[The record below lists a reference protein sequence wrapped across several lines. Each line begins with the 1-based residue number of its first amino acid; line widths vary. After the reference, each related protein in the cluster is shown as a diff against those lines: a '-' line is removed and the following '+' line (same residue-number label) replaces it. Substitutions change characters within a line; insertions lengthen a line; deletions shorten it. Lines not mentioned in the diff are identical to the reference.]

1 MSCRANTSKQR
12 TFFTTTMD
20 DPTDPTSKF
29 RDALPYAVL
38 RVAPALAALHS
49 TKGRGEEWCFK
60 CGSYLL
66 SGNAE
71 IQVTRMKKRKRA
83 MPLTR
88 FIRKTCRCCGW
99 SNDTPIAAQPSP
111 SVSRIPSV
119 NVESQ
124 PIKTLPISTA
134 LPVTP
139 PIQNQPTLSSTH
151 LSPAQPK
158 LRSKKKTSLQEM
170 LSRNRQKTEQAQ
182 QNGEGQV
189 PGGLAA
195 FLSGL

>member
-1 MSCRANTSKQR
+1 MCQPNTSKQR
-12 TFFTTTMD
+12 AFSTTPKITMD
-20 DPTDPTSKF
+20 GPTDPTSKF

-38 RVAPALAALHS
+38 RVAPGLAALHS

-83 MPLTR
+83 MALTR
-88 FIRKTCRCCGW
+88 LLRKTCRCCGW
-99 SNDTPIAAQPSP
+99 SNDTPIAAQPPP
-111 SVSRIPSV
+111 SVSRTSSL

-124 PIKTLPISTA
+124 PIKTLPP
-134 LPVTP
+134 LPATP
-139 PIQNQPTLSSTH
+139 PIQKQPMLSSTY
-151 LSPAQPK
+151 LPPAQPK
-158 LRSKKKTSLQEM
+158 LRSKKKTGLQEM

-182 QNGEGQV
+182 QNREGQV
-189 PGGLAA
+189 SGGLAA